1 MTTLF
6 INKKFISVVC
16 CDGDIRLENG
26 SAVFTGR
33 LEVCLLGMW
42 GAVCDDDFIGVD
54 ASVACGQLGFYRSG
68 QSYCTAFKQLLLGK
82 MRTYLLSL
90 LRIHGLSMVT
100 TSAQKWK

>member
-1 MTTLF
+1 M
-6 INKKFISVVC
+6 
-16 CDGDIRLENG
+16 ENG

-82 MRTYLLSL
+82 MKSTKVLNPRRYLKPGLEIESLS
-90 LRIHGLSMVT
+90 RHAS
-100 TSAQKWK
+100 